1 MAKGA
6 RRLGHAEQKEQ
17 KYMELLAEQLGV
29 ITALVAKMD
38 AITSSQRLEDAI
50 DVKSDVTRE
59 LSEKNS
65 VKNQPIAEDG
75 AKTSS
80 TGNQVK
86 NDSTAKSNVTNDL
99 TGKAKPRN
107 KVRKRVFEISIA
119 AFWAC
124 IFAPYADSIRT
135 TMQVLLWKGIEFA
148 GFPASEIL
156 RLLATFW
163 IL

>member
-50 DVKSDVTRE
+50 DVKSDVTRD
-59 LSEKNS
+59 LSEKSS

-99 TGKAKPRN
+99 TGPM
-107 KVRKRVFEISIA
+107 
-119 AFWAC
+119 C
-124 IFAPYADSIRT
+124 YIRT
-135 TMQVLLWKGIEFA
+135 QWCHTQFTQPEGQGAREIA
-148 GFPASEIL
+148 GG
-156 RLLATFW
+156 RQ
-163 IL
+163 